1 MLNRIVAGIR
11 GNLVAWLALFV
22 ALGGT
27 SLAASHYVINST
39 KQINPKVLLPTH
51 STLAYIQATPKDWK
65 ATYSNNKTVTIPRNE
80 LPTQTTLLFMGTL
93 GSSYGNILKAPET
106 KW

>member
-1 MLNRIVAGIR
+1 MIHRIVAGIR

-39 KQINPKVLLPTH
+39 KQINP
-51 STLAYIQATPKDWK
+51 
-65 ATYSNNKTVTIPRNE
+65 R
-80 LPTQTTLLFMGTL
+80 
-93 GSSYGNILKAPET
+93 
-106 KW
+106 